1 MKSVMALSNE
11 SGILI
16 FSESYRNDEKIGDS
30 LSDIQ
35 LSSSLFA
42 LYKLSCTHCALR
54 WLRKVFKQ

>member
-1 MKSVMALSNE
+1 MKSMMTLSEE

-16 FSESYRNDEKIGDS
+16 FSESYSNDEKVSDS

-42 LYKLSCTHCALR
+42 LYKLSSTNRALR
-54 WLRKVFKQ
+54 WLRKVPD